1 MKTYAF
7 IFARGGSKGV
17 PGKNIRKIGGRPL
30 ISYSIDLALRHRLID
45 EVFVSTDS
53 EQISDVAKNCGARI
67 ILRPAHL
74 ATDES
79 AEWLSWQH
87 AVNLLESC
95 GDFFDR
101 FISLPATAPLRNAE
115 DVSNCLELLSDDT
128 DFVVSVTEA
137 HRNPWFNQV
146 KLNHNQ
152 SVSVVF
158 SEGNATRRQDAPQI
172 YDLTTIAYAT
182 RPAFIVKNDG
192 IWKGRVRGSYV
203 PRERALDIDTEFD
216 LKIADFLINDS
227 AQGEK

>member
-17 PGKNIRKIGGRPL
+17 PGKNIREIGGQPL
-30 ISYSIDLALRHRLID
+30 IFYSIDLALRHHQID

-53 EQISDVAKNCGARI
+53 EQIADVAKICGARV

-87 AVNLLESC
+87 AVTFLESC

-115 DVSNCLELLSDDT
+115 DVSNCLELLCDDT
-128 DFVVSVTEA
+128 DLVVSVTEA

-146 KLNHNQ
+146 KLNHDQ
-152 SVSVVF
+152 SLSVVF
-158 SEGNATRRQDAPQI
+158 SEGNASRRQDAPEI
-172 YDLTTIAYAT
+172 FDLTTIAYAT
-182 RPAFIVKNDG
+182 RPAFIINNDG
-192 IWKGRVRGSYV
+192 IWKGRVRGSFV
-203 PRERALDIDTEFD
+203 PRERSLDIDTEFD
-216 LKIADFLINDS
+216 LKIAQFLINDP
-227 AQGEK
+227 AQGKK